1 MELYNYSYYI
11 KQKGFCMIDKDFLD
25 KSRNK
30 LRVDENHH
38 TKWVKICDIAIM
50 LNLSDEEIMIKVKE
64 FGLHITSDVT
74 SLNSRINQSVSK
86 EFIKF
91 ITNAN

>member
-1 MELYNYSYYI
+1 
-11 KQKGFCMIDKDFLD
+11 MIDKDFLD
-25 KSRNK
+25 KSINK

-38 TKWVKICDIAIM
+38 TKWVKICDIATM

-64 FGLHITSDVT
+64 FGLNITSDVT
-74 SLNSRINQSVSK
+74 SINSRINQNVSK

-91 ITNAN
+91 INSVN

>member
-1 MELYNYSYYI
+1 
-11 KQKGFCMIDKDFLD
+11 MIDKDFLD

-38 TKWVKICDIAIM
+38 IKWVKICDIATM

-64 FGLHITSDVT
+64 FGLNITSDVT
-74 SLNSRINQSVSK
+74 SINSRINQNVSK
-86 EFIKF
+86 EFIKY
-91 ITNAN
+91 INSVN